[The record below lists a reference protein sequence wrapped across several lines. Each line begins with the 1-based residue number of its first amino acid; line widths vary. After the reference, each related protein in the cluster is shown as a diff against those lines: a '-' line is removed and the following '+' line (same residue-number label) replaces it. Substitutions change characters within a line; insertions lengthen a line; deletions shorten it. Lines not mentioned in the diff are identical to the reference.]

1 MKKFFT
7 IIFILL
13 CSPVYGDT
21 TLSGSST
28 PTNTQSNTSG
38 SNTSISGG
46 YSAETTNEYSGA
58 HTETT
63 TNTTTSTTN
72 NKSKVPVNTAASPS
86 FSSMS
91 QDVCSVGV
99 SGGVQLPGVAISG
112 GKHVRDLNCER
123 IKLAKVL
130 HDFGMKVASVSILC
144 QDERVF
150 EAMIHAGTPCPF
162 EGSISTEALDKWK
175 KYDVERPDFNTYVK
189 KLEMRSIIDSIYDEQ
204 LQEVQKKQKILEERI
219 NTTAEKMKQIHRNK
233 QK

>member
-63 TNTTTSTTN
+63 TSTTTSTTN
-72 NKSKVPVNTAASPS
+72 NKNSVPVNTSAAPS

-99 SGGVQLPGVAISG
+99 SAGVQLPGFAASG

-130 HDFGMKVASVSILC
+130 HDFGMKVASVAILC

-150 EAMIHAGTPCPF
+150 ESMLMAGTICPF
-162 EGSISTEALDKWK
+162 EGKIGEEALDAWK
-175 KYDVERPDFNTYVK
+175 KYDFPKNMISPQKMISVRPCSPSDM
-189 KLEMRSIIDSIYDEQ
+189 ESE
-204 LQEVQKKQKILEERI
+204 
-219 NTTAEKMKQIHRNK
+219 
-233 QK
+233 